1 MIGVENVFPVTH
13 VHDTKIAW
21 HSKDFVSLSALVINA
36 NMAQKHAV
44 NLHFL
49 VLPWFAVFL
58 FNLYFWRW
66 MMRL

>member
-13 VHDTKIAW
+13 VQDTAIALR
-21 HSKDFVSLSALVINA
+21 SKDFVSLSVLRINA
-36 NMAQKHAV
+36 NMPQKHAV

-49 VLPWFAVFL
+49 VLQWFAVFL
-58 FNLYFWRW
+58 FNLHFWRW